1 MGVISEGGEKILR
14 PEKLHDKNVID
25 SKAQI
30 VGDAAGIEID
40 VSGWKVTHLC
50 INLSDDAIEALGY
63 KKPFIG
69 KVLID
74 VPIDTIEKVS
84 DVIVLKQSLA
94 EIKNQIER
102 HN

>member
-1 MGVISEGGEKILR
+1 MQIRLR
-14 PEKLHDKNVID
+14 PEKLNDKSVID
-25 SKAQI
+25 SKAHVI
-30 VGDAAGIEID
+30 GEAAGVEID
-40 VSGWKVTHLC
+40 TLTWKVTHLC

-74 VPIDTIEKVS
+74 VPVDTIEKVS
-84 DVIVLKQSLA
+84 DVIVMKQSLA
-94 EIKNQIER
+94 EIKSQIER

>member
-1 MGVISEGGEKILR
+1 MTSLTFSIVSTGTSIKTL
-14 PEKLHDKNVID
+14 PMNVHL
-25 SKAQI
+25 
-30 VGDAAGIEID
+30 
-40 VSGWKVTHLC
+40 KVTHLC

-74 VPIDTIEKVS
+74 VPVDTIEKVS
-84 DVIVLKQSLA
+84 DVIVMKQSLA
-94 EIKNQIER
+94 EIKSQIER